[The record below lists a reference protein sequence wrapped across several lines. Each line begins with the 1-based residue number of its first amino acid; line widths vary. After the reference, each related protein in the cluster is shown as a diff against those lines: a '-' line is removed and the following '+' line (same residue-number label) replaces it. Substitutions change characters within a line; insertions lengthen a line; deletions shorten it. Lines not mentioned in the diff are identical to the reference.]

1 MNRWKTWLAAARN
14 ALSTLGRHE
23 LEALLATAVVAAGAW
38 TFIEVADEVNEGTT
52 RLIDEQLLLAFRNP
66 NDIGDPVGPRWLEE
80 SVRDVTALGG
90 TALLTLFSLA
100 VVTHLGLR
108 RKPKA
113 AAFVTLS
120 VAGATTLSLLLKH
133 AFSRQRPDL
142 VPQLHYVLTSSFP
155 SGHSMLSASVYL
167 TLAAL
172 LARFETNTL
181 LRTHLILWGLML
193 TVLVGVSRVYLGVHW
208 PTDVLAGWSAGAA
221 WAALSWIVARRLQRR
236 GRLENEKRLPSA

>member
-1 MNRWKTWLAAARN
+1 MNRWKTWLAAARK

-52 RLIDEQLLLAFRNP
+52 RLIDEQLLLAFREPSN
-66 NDIGDPVGPRWLEE
+66 IQDPIGPRWVEE

-113 AAFVTLS
+113 ASFVALA
-120 VAGATTLSLLLKH
+120 VAGATALSLLLKH

-181 LRTHLILWGLML
+181 LRTHLILWGLVL
-193 TVLVGVSRVYLGVHW
+193 TILVGVSRVYLGVHW
-208 PTDVLAGWSAGAA
+208 PTDVLAGWAAGSA
-221 WAALSWIVARRLQRR
+221 WAALCWIVARRLQRR
-236 GRLENEKRLPSA
+236 GSLENERRPPSA